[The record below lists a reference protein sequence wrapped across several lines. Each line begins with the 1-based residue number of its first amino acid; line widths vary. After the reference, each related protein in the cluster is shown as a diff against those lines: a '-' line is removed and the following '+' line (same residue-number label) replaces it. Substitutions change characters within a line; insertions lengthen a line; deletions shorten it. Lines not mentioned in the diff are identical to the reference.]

1 MKTIILAAGM
11 GTRLNHNM
19 PKCLTKLH
27 TGETILDRQLNSLLD
42 FVDKKDITIVVGYK
56 SELIKKQYSS
66 YCFVD
71 NPYYKD
77 TNTAKSLLY
86 ALDNFSSD
94 SDVIWLN
101 GDVVFDSTILKPLFK
116 INQSSMLVDQSV
128 VGDEEVKYT
137 LNDDGSIQQVSKVIK
152 NGLGEAIGINKI
164 INSHLDKFI
173 YNLKKCSDDD
183 YFEKAIELLINEK
196 IKLYPINIDKSFCCE
211 IDTQDDLNFV
221 NKYLEEN
228 KYESKY

>member
-1 MKTIILAAGM
+1 MKIIILAAGM
-11 GTRLNHNM
+11 GTRLNNNI

-56 SELIKKQYSS
+56 SELIKKQYTNYS
-66 YCFVD
+66 FVD

-86 ALDNFSSD
+86 ALDNFFSD

-101 GDVVFDSTILKPLFK
+101 ADVVFDSTILKPLFK

-152 NGLGEAIGINKI
+152 NGLGEAVGINKI

-173 YNLKKCSDDD
+173 SNLKKCSDGD
-183 YFEKAIELLINEK
+183 YFENAIELLINENVK
-196 IKLYPINIDKSFCCE
+196 IYPINIDKSFCYE

-221 NKYLEEN
+221 NKYLKENEN
-228 KYESKY
+228 KSKN